1 MSRKRPWKVYIHHD
15 GTKTFSDD
23 ESTPGVYVIDRS
35 RPIDGMSSYSG
46 EDAAAAAARRVSRH
60 GGSARIVLRDAATG
74 AETEIRTYA
83 PCPPIIE
90 IIAVSQRD
98 VSDRWSW
105 CPPLLVN

>member
-1 MSRKRPWKVYIHHD
+1 MSRKRPWKVYFHHD
-15 GTKTFSDD
+15 GTKMFSDD
-23 ESTPGVYVIDRS
+23 ESAPDVYVIDTS
-35 RPIDGMSSYSG
+35 RPIDGMSSHSG
-46 EDAAAAAARRVSRH
+46 EDAARRISRH
-60 GGSARIVLRDAATG
+60 GGSARIMLRDVATG